1 MKHFIYNGDERH
13 SFDLPS
19 GWDIP
24 IYSLPPEPPESGLT
38 VSHLTEK
45 AISQCLGAPRLEDTL
60 TPEKKVA
67 ILTDDN
73 ARPTPVSEMLPVF
86 LERLLGG
93 GIRKENIDIVI
104 ASGTHSPLEERELVQ
119 KLGRGIIEDYRVSQH
134 DCMAKD
140 LIPIGRL
147 ETGCEIR
154 INPIVAGADVLIGV
168 GGIIPHPMNGFG
180 GGPKILFPGVANY
193 EAIRE
198 HHLTYTI
205 QSGSVFGNLDGN
217 PFYKEICRISRM
229 AGLTYSLNC
238 VFDMYDQVAGV
249 FFGSFEAVHKQGA
262 ALSKELC
269 GLGISRESDI
279 TMISAYPY
287 MEPLQVIKPLITGSL
302 VTKPGGT
309 IILLAKTNRP
319 MPTSFVETFEGILR
333 SCGGRLREYVLATFE
348 SKRLLVE
355 TAPVDFNC
363 ALFFALICSHD
374 HRIVL
379 VSQELSRESVER
391 MGFVHYHHLEEA
403 IEKERRLRPTA
414 SVNLIPIGGVLPV
427 LHEEMDGESKH

>member
-1 MKHFIYNGDERH
+1 MKHFLYNGHERDFFV
-13 SFDLPS
+13 SPPGWVIPTYDLPLEVS
-19 GWDIP
+19 
-24 IYSLPPEPPESGLT
+24 EPKSSISQRT
-38 VSHLTEK
+38 KK
-45 AISQCLGAPRLEDTL
+45 AMAQCLGAPRLEDTL

-73 ARPTPVSEMLPVF
+73 ARPTPVSEMLPVL

-104 ASGTHSPLEERELVQ
+104 GSGTHAPLDEGELVQ

-140 LIPIGRL
+140 LIPIGKL
-147 ETGCEIR
+147 QTGCEIR
-154 INPIVAGADVLIGV
+154 IHPVVAGADILIGV

-198 HHLTYTI
+198 HHLTYTV
-205 QSGSVFGNLDGN
+205 QSGSIFGNLDGN
-217 PFYKEICRISRM
+217 PFYEEICRIARM

-238 VFDMYDQVAGV
+238 VFDMYDQVASV
-249 FFGSFEAVHKQGA
+249 FFGSFEAVHEKGA
-262 ALSKELC
+262 TLSKELC
-269 GLGISRESDI
+269 GIGIPNRSDI

-287 MEPLQVIKPLITGSL
+287 MEPLQIIKPLITGSL
-302 VTKPGGT
+302 VTKLGGT

-427 LHEEMDGESKH
+427 LHEEMDGELKH